1 MTTVTSSSAGS
12 SLLMLARARL
22 AASEEGGDLGVL
34 FFEPVTHVRCENPT
48 GLQGLFE
55 VGLVPGERGDVG
67 AGQRDV
73 AEAAAGARRLDARG
87 KVVLPG
93 LVNTHHHLPQTLT
106 RNVPRVQEAPLFR
119 WLSELYEVW
128 RCYDADAVDVSARV
142 GLGELLLTGCT
153 TTTDHLYLFPRGEER
168 LIDVEIA
175 AARDLGIR
183 FHPTRG
189 SMSRGRSQ
197 GGLPPDDTVQD
208 EETILADSLRLIREH
223 HDPRPGAMTRIALA
237 PCSPFSVTDGLMRR
251 TAALAR
257 EHGVRLHTHLAE
269 TLDEDAY
276 CLEMY
281 GCRPVEYLRRME
293 WLGPDVW
300 LAHCVHLLAEEAAL
314 FGETGTGVAHC
325 PSSNF
330 RLGSGIAPVRAL
342 LAAGAPVGLGV
353 DGSASNDCSNMLA
366 EARQAL
372 LAHRLGAD
380 TASWLTAEEVLWM
393 ATRGGARCLGRD
405 DIGSLEPGKAADLI
419 LIETRRLSYAGGAS
433 DPLAALVFSPFPEPV
448 DTVIVNGRIVVE
460 GGELLGVDVPA
471 LVERANGIAMGLLH
485 RASAET
491 GRDYF
496 TR

>member
-1 MTTVTSSSAGS
+1 MRTLIRG
-12 SLLMLARARL
+12 ARL
-22 AASEEGGDLGVL
+22 IVTMDDERRRIPGGYVL
-34 FFEPVTHVRCENPT
+34 VDGGTILE
-48 GLQGLFE
+48 
-55 VGLVPGERGDVG
+55 VG
-67 AGQRDV
+67 AGDPPPS
-73 AEAAAGARRLDARG
+73 AIAGRTIDARG

-106 RNVPRVQEAPLFR
+106 RNVPRVQEAPLFT
-119 WLSELYEVW
+119 WLTELYEVW
-128 RCYDADAVDVSARV
+128 RGTTAEAVDAAARV

-183 FHPTRG
+183 FQPTRG

-197 GGLPPDDTVQD
+197 GGLPPDDVVQD
-208 EETILADSLRLIREH
+208 EETILADSRRLIREY
-223 HDPRPGAMTRIALA
+223 HDPRPGAMTRVALA

-251 TAALAR
+251 TADLAR

-276 CLEMY
+276 CLQTY
-281 GCRPVEYLRRME
+281 GCRPVEYLRRLG

-300 LAHCVHLLAEEAAL
+300 LAHCVHISPDEARL

-342 LAAGAPVGLGV
+342 LEAGAPVGLGV
-353 DGSASNDCSNMLA
+353 DGSASNDSSNMMA

-372 LAHRLGAD
+372 LAHRTGSD
-380 TASWLTAEEVLWM
+380 PSRWITAEESLWM

-405 DIGSLEPGKAADLI
+405 DIGCLAPGRAADLI
-419 LIETRRLSYAGGAS
+419 LVETRRLSYAGAS
-433 DPLAALVFSPFPEPV
+433 SDLLAALVFTPFPEPV
-448 DTVIVNGRIVVE
+448 DTVMVNGRIVVE
-460 GGELLGVDVPA
+460 GGALVGVDVEA
-471 LVERANGIAMGLLH
+471 LAARADRIAESMLD
-485 RASAET
+485 RAEKET
-491 GRDYF
+491 GRSYR
-496 TR
+496 TK